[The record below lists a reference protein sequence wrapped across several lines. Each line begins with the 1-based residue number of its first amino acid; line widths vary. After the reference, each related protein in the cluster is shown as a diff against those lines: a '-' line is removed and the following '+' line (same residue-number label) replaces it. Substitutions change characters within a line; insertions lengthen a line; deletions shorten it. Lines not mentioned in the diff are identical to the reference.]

1 MSNKLKEE
9 IIEKAHMQ
17 SVKPLAIQYY
27 NEAKI
32 NFADLKRKDFENLS
46 GFMQKEINKLLADK
60 TYSMAPDLEMEPK
73 VVKNKDGVFLTVR
86 SGYFKGREAITF
98 DENFIYLCGWA
109 SGCNQTPFILGF
121 INWVDNLKSIIKGQ
135 NV

>member
-60 TYSMAPDLEMEPK
+60 TYSMAPGLEMEPK

-98 DENFIYLCGWA
+98 DENFIYLCDWA

-121 INWVDNLKSIIKGQ
+121 INWIDSLKNIKE
-135 NV
+135 